1 MAAVPSIIMRRTHVS
16 AQLPLCGRSK
26 THNKEAGLTGGQGEA
41 VAVLQRGEEDL
52 LLAGGRHRE
61 HGLAAGRVQQHRAAA
76 GAGAGLRAAAGQL
89 PLVQQLAGG
98 PPPAA
103 AGPAG
108 PPRPAGAQEAGE
120 GGHQQQ
126 RAQHGHQ
133 HQGHRVAVPEGPNV
147 NSVPI

>member
-1 MAAVPSIIMRRTHVS
+1 MRRTHVA
-16 AQLPLCGRSK
+16 AQLPLCGHC
-26 THNKEAGLTGGQGEA
+26 TIHNKEAGLTGGSGQGEA
-41 VAVLQRGEEDL
+41 VLQRAEEDL
-52 LLAGGRHRE
+52 LLAGRHRE

-98 PPPAA
+98 PPPA
-103 AGPAG
+103 G
-108 PPRPAGAQEAGE
+108 PPRPAGAEEAGE
-120 GGHQQQ
+120 GGHHQQ
-126 RAQHGHQ
+126 RAQQGHQ

>member
-1 MAAVPSIIMRRTHVS
+1 MAAVPSIIMRRTRVT
-16 AQLPLCGRSK
+16 AQLPLCGHC
-26 THNKEAGLTGGQGEA
+26 TIHNKELGLTGGSGQGEA
-41 VAVLQRGEEDL
+41 VLQRAEEDL
-52 LLAGGRHRE
+52 LLAGRHRE

-108 PPRPAGAQEAGE
+108 PPRPAGAEEAGE
-120 GGHQQQ
+120 GGHHQQ